1 MYTQALLAAS
11 GRVREMQDK
20 EHLAGFGIEVGEVKY
35 DRQKVAD
42 HAANLVSTVAKN
54 LGGSLTAL
62 GVDQVIYIYIYICVY
77 MYIYIHIYMCIPV
90 SELGAYVSEPCVN
103 VSIYLAS
110 YTALSL
116 SISLYPKPDARPHI
130 DPR

>member
-1 MYTQALLAAS
+1 MFVFRVFSCARGYICTHGLLTSAHTCTQALLAAS

-62 GVDQVIYIYIYICVY
+62 G
-77 MYIYIHIYMCIPV
+77 
-90 SELGAYVSEPCVN
+90 
-103 VSIYLAS
+103 
-110 YTALSL
+110 
-116 SISLYPKPDARPHI
+116 
-130 DPR
+130 

>member
-62 GVDQVIYIYIYICVY
+62 GVDQVMCV
-77 MYIYIHIYMCIPV
+77 CERV
-90 SELGAYVSEPCVN
+90 CV
-103 VSIYLAS
+103 
-110 YTALSL
+110 
-116 SISLYPKPDARPHI
+116 
-130 DPR
+130 

>member
-1 MYTQALLAAS
+1 MCVYVCVWLRGVFVHLRVSGGADIGTHMHTQALLAAS

-35 DRQKVAD
+35 DREKVAA

-62 GVDQVIYIYIYICVY
+62 GVDQVMCV
-77 MYIYIHIYMCIPV
+77 CERV
-90 SELGAYVSEPCVN
+90 CV
-103 VSIYLAS
+103 
-110 YTALSL
+110 
-116 SISLYPKPDARPHI
+116 
-130 DPR
+130 